1 MYLLTSRDFI
11 ADLKFKAIAISTPGT
26 TAIFQAKSTSKI
38 QKDIPA
44 AQIVDLSF
52 LRNVQQE
59 LKLR

>member
-1 MYLLTSRDFI
+1 MQ
-11 ADLKFKAIAISTPGT
+11 A
-26 TAIFQAKSTSKI
+26 AIFQAKSTSKI

-44 AQIVDLSF
+44 AQIADLSF